1 MRSLPRAVGPGQDT
15 TVTLTCPAPDWPGVF
30 LLELDL
36 VREGEHWFADD
47 GSPAARVV
55 LQVASPPER
64 RAALD
69 FARSTA
75 GFLAVRVGS
84 TILMRSLDDE

>member
-1 MRSLPRAVGPGQDT
+1 MHPGQET
-15 TVTLTCPAPDWPGVF
+15 TVTLTFRAPAETGVF

-55 LQVASPPER
+55 L
-64 RAALD
+64 
-69 FARSTA
+69 
-75 GFLAVRVGS
+75 RVGA
-84 TILMRSLDDE
+84 

>member
-1 MRSLPRAVGPGQDT
+1 MLPRAVGPGQDT
-15 TVTLTCPAPDWPGVF
+15 TVTLTCSAPDWPGVF

-55 LQVASPPER
+55 LQVASPPS
-64 RAALD
+64 APPL
-69 FARSTA
+69 
-75 GFLAVRVGS
+75 
-84 TILMRSLDDE
+84 

>member
-1 MRSLPRAVGPGQDT
+1 MRPGQEAA
-15 TVTLTCPAPDWPGVF
+15 VTLTFQAPAETGVF

-55 LQVASPPER
+55 L
-64 RAALD
+64 
-69 FARSTA
+69 
-75 GFLAVRVGS
+75 RVGA
-84 TILMRSLDDE
+84 